1 MPKMEKNIC
10 NIYGKR
16 IDISV
21 NVSDINNIKI
31 NNLPGKKMAKNLSQI
46 YTKEY
51 N

>member
-1 MPKMEKNIC
+1 MEKYIC

-16 IDISV
+16 IDIPV
-21 NVSDINNIKI
+21 NNVSNINNIEI